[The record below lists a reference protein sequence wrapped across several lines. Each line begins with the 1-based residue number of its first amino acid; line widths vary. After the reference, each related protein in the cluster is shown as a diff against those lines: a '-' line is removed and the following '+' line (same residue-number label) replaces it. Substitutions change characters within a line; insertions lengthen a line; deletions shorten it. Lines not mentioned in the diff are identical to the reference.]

1 MLRQAV
7 SSVKLNADYMSQK
20 RRSRDLAY
28 SGTKSR
34 IKGNMKSLERAK
46 TNSVS
51 PTKRAGPEH
60 SLIED
65 LGLEKSIEVTDVNV
79 TIRGTISPIRL
90 QKDPQYQ
97 ELRK

>member
-1 MLRQAV
+1 M
-7 SSVKLNADYMSQK
+7 KLNADYLSQK

-60 SLIED
+60 SLIEG